1 MAEPVN
7 ENLCAERM
15 KVQDERFARDMERI
29 KALEDTCEELREL
42 SIQMGELLKKY
53 DEELRDHRQQL
64 KEQGD
69 RVTSIEQRP
78 AKWWEKLTGAIITA
92 LGSALGGCLL
102 TLLVQNMI
110 QK

>member
-15 KVQDERFARDMERI
+15 KVQDERFARDLERI
-29 KALEDTCEELREL
+29 K
-42 SIQMGELLKKY
+42 
-53 DEELRDHRQQL
+53 
-64 KEQGD
+64 
-69 RVTSIEQRP
+69 
-78 AKWWEKLTGAIITA
+78 
-92 LGSALGGCLL
+92 ALGGCLL

>member
-15 KVQDERFARDMERI
+15 KVQDERFARDLERI

-78 AKWWEKLTGAIITA
+78 AKWCGPRRRTGRRCARRPHA
-92 LGSALGGCLL
+92 
-102 TLLVQNMI
+102 
-110 QK
+110 

>member
-1 MAEPVN
+1 MAEPVT

-15 KVQDERFARDMERI
+15 KVQNERFARDLERI
-29 KALEDTCEELREL
+29 QSLEDTCEELREL

-64 KEQGD
+64 KEQD
-69 RVTSIEQRP
+69 ERVTAIEQRP